1 MTEIRSPSSARSRIV
16 DVADRLFYERG
27 FEATS
32 FADIATDAGLSRGN
46 FYYHF
51 KSKDEILAAV
61 IALRMERTRAML
73 AAWES
78 ETSDPASRLL
88 AFANILVANRAKIM
102 ALGCPVGTLC
112 AELAKLEHGA
122 QNEAAAIFTLFRDW
136 LTRQFVARGYS
147 ENADALAMHLLM
159 RSQGVASLATA
170 FRDEAFISREVDAI
184 AAWLAQP
191 EL

>member
-1 MTEIRSPSSARSRIV
+1 MAEIRSPSSARSRIV
-16 DVADRLFYERG
+16 EVADQLFYERG

-32 FADIATDAGLSRGN
+32 FADIAALAGLSRGN

-61 IALRMERTRAML
+61 IALRMDRTRDML
-73 AAWES
+73 TLWES
-78 ETSDPASRLL
+78 ETSDPARRLL
-88 AFANILVANRAKIM
+88 AFANMLIANRAKIT
-102 ALGCPVGTLC
+102 AHGCPVGTLC

-122 QNEAAAIFTLFRDW
+122 QDEAAAIFTLFRDW
-136 LTRQFVARGYS
+136 LARQFAALGHG
-147 ENADALAMHLLM
+147 ENADALAMHMLV

-170 FRDEAFISREVDAI
+170 FRDDAFIDREVDAL

-191 EL
+191 TL

>member
-16 DVADRLFYERG
+16 EVADRLFYERG

-32 FADIATDAGLSRGN
+32 FADIAADAGLSRGN

-61 IALRMERTRAML
+61 ISLRIDRTRDML
-73 AAWES
+73 TVWER
-78 ETSDPASRLL
+78 ETPEPADRLL
-88 AFANILVANRAKIM
+88 AFANILITNRAKIM
-102 ALGCPVGTLC
+102 AHGCPVGTLC

-122 QNEAAAIFTLFRDW
+122 QDEAVAIFTLFRDW
-136 LTRQFVARGYS
+136 LARQFVALGHAA
-147 ENADALAMHLLM
+147 NADALAMHVLM

-170 FRDEAFISREVDAI
+170 FRDEAFIAREVEAL
-184 AAWLAQP
+184 AAWLAHP

>member
-1 MTEIRSPSSARSRIV
+1 MTVSPVARSARSRIV
-16 DVADRLFYERG
+16 AVADRLFYERG

-51 KSKDEILAAV
+51 RSKDEILAAV

-88 AFANILVANRAKIM
+88 AFANILIANCAKIM
-102 ALGCPVGTLC
+102 AHGCPVGTLC
-112 AELAKLEHGA
+112 TELAKLEHGA
-122 QNEAAAIFTLFRDW
+122 QNEAAAIFTLFREW
-136 LTRQFVARGYS
+136 LTQQFVALGHGQS
-147 ENADALAMHLLM
+147 ADALAMHLLM

-170 FRDEAFISREVDAI
+170 LRDEAFIAREVDAL

>member
-1 MTEIRSPSSARSRIV
+1 
-16 DVADRLFYERG
+16 
-27 FEATS
+27 
-32 FADIATDAGLSRGN
+32 
-46 FYYHF
+46 
-51 KSKDEILAAV
+51 
-61 IALRMERTRAML
+61 ML

-88 AFANILVANRAKIM
+88 AFANILIANRAKIM
-102 ALGCPVGTLC
+102 AHGCPVGTLC
-112 AELAKLEHGA
+112 TELAKLEHGA

-136 LTRQFVARGYS
+136 LTREFVARGHS

>member
-1 MTEIRSPSSARSRIV
+1 MVEIRSPSSARSRIV
-16 DVADRLFYERG
+16 EVADRLFYERG

-61 IALRMERTRAML
+61 ISLRMDRTREML
-73 AAWES
+73 TVWES
-78 ETSDPASRLL
+78 ECPEPADRLL
-88 AFANILVANRAKIM
+88 AFANILIANRAKIM
-102 ALGCPVGTLC
+102 VHGCPVGTLC

-122 QNEAAAIFTLFRDW
+122 QNETVAIFTLFRDW
-136 LTRQFVARGYS
+136 LTRQFVVLGHG
-147 ENADALAMHLLM
+147 ENADALAMHMLM

-170 FRDEAFISREVDAI
+170 FRDEAFIVREVDAL

-191 EL
+191 TL